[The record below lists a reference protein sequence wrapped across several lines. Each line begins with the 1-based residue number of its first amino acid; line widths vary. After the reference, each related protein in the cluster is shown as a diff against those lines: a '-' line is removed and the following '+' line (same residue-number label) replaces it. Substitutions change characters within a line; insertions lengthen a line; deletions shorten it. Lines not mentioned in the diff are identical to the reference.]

1 MNKLLSD
8 LKIKSFNEAEGI
20 FVGIASTP
28 APDRVKDVVEPN
40 GAVFTLP
47 LPLLAFHNHEK
58 VIGTVEQATITDAG
72 IEVVC
77 RVLKD
82 ITQEAKEIWGL
93 IQNGAMKGLSIG
105 FKPTES
111 EPLNNGGYRF
121 KKYEW
126 LELSVVPVAMNG

>member
-1 MNKLLSD
+1 MAKLYSD
-8 LKIKSFNEAEGI
+8 LKVKSFNEEQGVFI
-20 FVGIASTP
+20 GIASTP
-28 APDRVKDVVEPN
+28 SPDRVNDIVEPK
-40 GAVFTLP
+40 GAVYSLP

-58 VIGTVEQATITDAG
+58 PIGTVEEVSITEAG

-105 FKPTES
+105 FKSTES
-111 EPLNNGGYRF
+111 ERLTNGGMRF
-121 KKYEW
+121 KK
-126 LELSVVPVAMNG
+126 